1 MQSFILILYL
11 VNVLLGPNV
20 GPLGRTPLGGRNWE
34 GFSVDPYLTGKL
46 SAESIIG
53 HQDAGVIANVKVS
66 DANEIYR
73 YFC

>member
-1 MQSFILILYL
+1 
-11 VNVLLGPNV
+11 
-20 GPLGRTPLGGRNWE
+20 LGRTPLGGRNWE

-66 DANEIYR
+66 SFLSTKDFN
-73 YFC
+73 